1 MNLLKNRGVALV
13 VLHLIVTFYL
23 ASYIY
28 EELVQNNSQLSV
40 VHVMIAVMVF
50 LGWIQLVTWGT
61 DIKVQKDELG
71 KQIKYKSSKISYDIM
86 TVVLLALYLID
97 LNYYQKDDGFG
108 NVFLLIALGISVLLN
123 PIIQFIL
130 ALRYK

>member
-1 MNLLKNRGVALV
+1 MNFLKNGGIALL
-13 VLHLIVTFYL
+13 VLYLIVTFF
-23 ASYIY
+23 AVSSIY
-28 EELVQNNSQLSV
+28 KDLVQNNSQLSV
-40 VHVMIAVMVF
+40 GHVIIAVTIF
-50 LGWIQLVTWGT
+50 LGWVRFVTWGT
-61 DIKVQKDELG
+61 DLKVQKDELG

-86 TVVLLALYLID
+86 TFVLLALYLID

-123 PIIQFIL
+123 PMVQFIL